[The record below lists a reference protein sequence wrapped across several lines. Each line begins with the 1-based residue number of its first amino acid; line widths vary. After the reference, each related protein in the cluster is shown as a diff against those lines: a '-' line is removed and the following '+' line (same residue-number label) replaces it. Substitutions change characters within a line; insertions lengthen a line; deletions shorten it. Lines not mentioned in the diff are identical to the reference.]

1 MTTEEKLQHFYKISI
16 ESAEAEADKE
26 LTAYKEGL
34 ERIFQG
40 HKDERVR
47 QAEAELKVE
56 TESARRQMNK
66 VLSAEQLQ
74 VKRILSER
82 HNALKA
88 KLFEEVEK
96 SLADFKQ
103 RLEYQDY
110 LVQKCNEALQF
121 ADGDEVRL
129 LLSAEDAELVE
140 TISQRT
146 GHPVE
151 CAEKSFGGGVK
162 ALIPARNVLMD
173 HSFQTLLETERE
185 AFTFKGGHPHE

>member
-1 MTTEEKLQHFYKISI
+1 MTTEEKLQHFYKVSI

-34 ERIFQG
+34 ERIFQE
-40 HKDERVR
+40 HKDERIR
-47 QAEAELKVE
+47 QAEAELKLE
-56 TESARRQMNK
+56 TDSAKRLMNK
-66 VLSAEQLQ
+66 VLSAEQMQ
-74 VKRILSER
+74 VKRTLSER
-82 HNALKA
+82 HNELKA
-88 KLFEEVEK
+88 KLFEEVKK

-121 ADGDEVRL
+121 AGEDEVRL
-129 LLSAEDAELVE
+129 LLSEEDAGLVE
-140 TISQRT
+140 AISQRT

-151 CAEKSFGGGVK
+151 CGEKSFGGGVK

-173 HSFQTLLETERE
+173 HSFQTLLETEQE
-185 AFTFKGGHPHE
+185 EFTFEGGLPHE